1 MKLKPSLKTI
11 NEFYFS
17 RLIDS
22 LEKDYEKWEM
32 HHFRGPNFS
41 LTDYNSPTYTNDEG
55 ITIKFTLDGTVDGAY
70 INDTLKWYLSI
81 FRKYNIFSGKTIRF
95 WKAYRKM
102 KNHLVDKEVNKIKE
116 ELMKSL

>member
-41 LTDYNSPTYTNDEG
+41 WTDYNSPTYTNDEG

>member
-1 MKLKPSLKTI
+1 MKLNPSLKTI

-32 HHFRGPNFS
+32 HHFAGAGFNWAE
-41 LTDYNSPTYTNDEG
+41 YHSPAYANDEG
-55 ITIKFTLDGTVDGAY
+55 ITIKFTLDENVDGAY
-70 INDTLKWYLSI
+70 INDKLKWHLS
-81 FRKYNIFSGKTIRF
+81 FLNKYNIFSSKTIRF

-102 KNHLVDKEVNKIKE
+102 KNNLVEKEINKIKE
-116 ELMKSL
+116 ELLKSL

>member
-1 MKLKPSLKTI
+1 MKLNPSLKTI

-32 HHFRGPNFS
+32 RSLAGPNFS
-41 LTDYNSPTYTNDEG
+41 LIDYYSPAYENDEG
-55 ITIKFTLDGTVDGAY
+55 IIIKFTLDGTVDGAY
-70 INDTLKWYLSI
+70 INSTLKWHLSI
-81 FRKYNIFSGKTIRF
+81 FRKYNIFSRKTIRF

>member
-1 MKLKPSLKTI
+1 MKLNPSLKTI

-32 HHFRGPNFS
+32 HHFAGAGFS
-41 LTDYNSPTYTNDEG
+41 WTDYYSPAYENDEG
-55 ITIKFTLDGTVDGAY
+55 IIIKFTLDGIVDGAY
-70 INDTLKWYLSI
+70 INGTLKWHLSI
-81 FRKYNIFSGKTIRF
+81 FRKYNVFSIKTIRF

-102 KNHLVDKEVNKIKE
+102 KNHLVEKEVTKIKE
-116 ELMKSL
+116 ELINSL